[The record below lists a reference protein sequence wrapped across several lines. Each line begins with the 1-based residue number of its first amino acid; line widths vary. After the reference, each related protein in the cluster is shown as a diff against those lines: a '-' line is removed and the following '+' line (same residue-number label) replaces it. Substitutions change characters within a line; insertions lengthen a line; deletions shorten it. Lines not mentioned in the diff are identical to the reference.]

1 MISVLSVFTS
11 RFTLYNAIRLSFS
24 KYRNY
29 RQYKGYACKY
39 SYFIFSF
46 KYAILNNVN

>member
-29 RQYKGYACKY
+29 RQYKEYACKY
-39 SYFIFSF
+39 SYFTSVTLSI
-46 KYAILNNVN
+46 KRNKV